1 MSETGPR
8 RRFPLSTVIALVL
21 LPLAGL
27 LTYTLFRKWN
37 TTRQALAKQQQE
49 VRTLAARNAVLA
61 KAYDVLQNRKFQV
74 CNKSPHPL
82 NVAWV
87 SAAYSDGQH
96 LKLFDSARCRSW
108 QEQEVAAGEN
118 KNLLLS
124 STEEGCNW
132 NGNVIHY
139 AMRFSKETDEASLPF
154 SVAGIYRGFD
164 RDCFTVQ

>member
-1 MSETGPR
+1 MPEPGVR
-8 RRFPLSTVIALVL
+8 RRFPLSAAIALAL
-21 LPLAGL
+21 LPLVGL
-27 LTYTLFRKWN
+27 LTFALFRKWN
-37 TTRQALAKQQQE
+37 TTRQAFARQQQE
-49 VRTLAARNAVLA
+49 LQTLTARNAVLA
-61 KAYDVLQNRKFQV
+61 KAYDVLQNRKFQL
-74 CNKSPHPL
+74 CNKSPYPL
-82 NVAWV
+82 NLAWV

-96 LKLFDSARCRSW
+96 LKLFDSARCASW
-108 QEQEVAAGEN
+108 PQEEIGAGEN

-132 NGNVIHY
+132 NGNVIYY

>member
-1 MSETGPR
+1 MPESGPR
-8 RRFPLSTVIALVL
+8 GRFPLSTVIALALL
-21 LPLAGL
+21 LPVGL
-27 LTYTLFRKWN
+27 LTFTLFRKWN
-37 TTRQALAKQQQE
+37 ITRQALAGQQE
-49 VRTLAARNAVLA
+49 EVQTLSARNAVLA

-74 CNKSPHPL
+74 CNKSPYPL

-96 LKLFDSARCRSW
+96 LKHFDSARCPSW
-108 QEQEVAAGEN
+108 QEQEIAAGEN
-118 KNLLLS
+118 KSLLLS

-132 NGNVIHY
+132 NGNVIYY
-139 AMRFSKETDEASLPF
+139 AMRFRKETDEASLPF